1 MQIFLNPLEISDTT
15 DSSSVTTGALQ
26 VEGGAGISRSLYVG
40 NRGIFGYSL
49 GLTQPYATTYVNT
62 DTSTVNI
69 VSKTNNG
76 GTTLATAEPVLNL
89 VRNGVS
95 NQSWSNFATF
105 YLSRYENVGINA
117 RTQLDI
123 SLSHDGLTANQD
135 VNIKVLRLRSDGSIY
150 IPSATD
156 STSTT
161 SGAFQ
166 VAGGAGIA
174 KNLHVGNNTSTQ
186 PSVLNIFGGH
196 DGNLTGATAPS
207 VMSFEY
213 RLGGYKH
220 FIRSR
225 HHNVANHA
233 QNAIEFFLNTGTTN
247 AVSTVPGTG
256 NIHAM
261 SITAAG
267 ILAPIGMTVNGSM
280 TISDATDSSSATSGA
295 LQVAGGIGIAKSA
308 FINNSLWVGN
318 GTTTANLIGLRSGT
332 NVGTNAFYL
341 AHVGVTIEQLK
352 AGIFSTAVG
361 TWGKANLHFAVN
373 TALDATNVTPAQ
385 AQITID
391 GNTGAVLL
399 PSTTD
404 SSSTTSGALQ
414 VTGGVGVGGNVY
426 ATNMFI
432 GTNPV
437 ATQAYV
443 TGLGYLTSSTAASTY
458 QPTITAGTGLTK
470 SANTLSVNAAQTG
483 ITSLGSLTGLTS
495 SGNVAITSANDSS
508 SATSGALQVAG
519 GAGIGKALYVGTDV
533 NIGGT

>member
-156 STSTT
+156 SSSATT
-161 SGAFQ
+161 GALQ

-196 DGNLTGATAPS
+196 AGDLTGATAPS

-267 ILAPIGMTVNGSM
+267 ILAPVGMTVNGSM
-280 TISDATDSSSATSGA
+280 TISSTIDQPVLISTTFNSTWSTLARMTSPLTAGNNAQIMIGSTISSANNLMQMGFNYTASGSISNFGFLGIAGVVQNA
-295 LQVAGGIGIAKSA
+295 LQWYPTGTV
-308 FINNSLWVGN
+308 FI
-318 GTTTANLIGLRSGT
+318 
-332 NVGTNAFYL
+332 
-341 AHVGVTIEQLK
+341 
-352 AGIFSTAVG
+352 
-361 TWGKANLHFAVN
+361 
-373 TALDATNVTPAQ
+373 
-385 AQITID
+385 
-391 GNTGAVLL
+391 

-404 SSSTTSGALQ
+404 STSTSTGALQ
-414 VTGGVGVGGNVY
+414 IAGGVG
-426 ATNMFI
+426 
-432 GTNPV
+432 
-437 ATQAYV
+437 
-443 TGLGYLTSSTAASTY
+443 
-458 QPTITAGTGLTK
+458 
-470 SANTLSVNAAQTG
+470 
-483 ITSLGSLTGLTS
+483 
-495 SGNVAITSANDSS
+495 
-508 SATSGALQVAG
+508 
-519 GAGIGKALYVGTDV
+519 IGKTLYVGGSRFESVGSGYFFNTSTSALV
-533 NIGGT
+533 AAGP